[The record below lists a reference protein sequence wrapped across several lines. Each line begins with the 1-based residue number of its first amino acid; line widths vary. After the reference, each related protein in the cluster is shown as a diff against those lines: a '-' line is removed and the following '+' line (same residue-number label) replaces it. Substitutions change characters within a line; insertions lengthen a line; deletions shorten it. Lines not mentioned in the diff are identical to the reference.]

1 MMVETKTK
9 PQNENVLVRLKEVQD
24 KLGYIPEESIKEL
37 AQSSSVPVSQVYG
50 VATFYSFLTVK
61 PKGRNIIRICQ
72 SEPCHIKDYQIVIAA
87 LEDALGVDPGETTAD
102 GRFTLEFTNCIG
114 ACDMAPA
121 MLINYDLH
129 GNLTPEKIPQI
140 LQLYK

>member
-1 MMVETKTK
+1 MMVEAKTK
-9 PQNENVLVRLKEVQD
+9 PQNETVLVRLKEVQD
-24 KLGYIPEESIKEL
+24 KLGYIPEESIKAI
-37 AQSSSVPVSQVYG
+37 AQSTGVPVSQVYG

-72 SEPCHIKDYQIVIAA
+72 CEPCHIKDSKVIIAA

-121 MLINYDLH
+121 MLINDDLL
-129 GNLTPEKIPQI
+129 GNLTPGKIPQI

>member
-72 SEPCHIKDYQIVIAA
+72 SEPCHIKDYQIVITA